1 MPLNRR
7 DFLKLAGVAGLTV
20 SAPFPFAKT
29 SRADGSDPY
38 DGPLFLLVNAGGGWD
53 PTSLC
58 DPKGR
63 ANEEASNPMNNY
75 FIDDIGEVG
84 NFKYAPVDGHAEF
97 FTRHRDNLMV
107 INGVDTATNGHD
119 SGSRN
124 TWSGNLAE
132 GHPSVG
138 AIIAAVHAPD
148 KAMGYITNG
157 GYDITRDI
165 VPRTRVGDIGALE
178 RLAFPNK
185 VSPYN
190 DDLYHSEAAF
200 DRIQRFQ
207 RERLGRIREDS
218 HLPHEHLASS
228 TLHVA
233 RGSNNELKR
242 LTEFLPEIGGSQLRR
257 QSQVAI
263 AAYKAGLC
271 VSANLSVGGFDTH
284 GDHDNR
290 QFAALGN
297 LLSGVNDIWDEA
309 ERQGIADRLVVMIG
323 SDFGRTPGY
332 NANRGKDHWSITSVM
347 LMGAGIPGNTVIG
360 GSDERHN
367 PLTVN
372 PETLA
377 LDESGIR
384 ITPAHIHKQVR
395 KLAGVDETTISAQFP
410 LRVEDMPLF
419 G

>member
-20 SAPFPFAKT
+20 SAPFPFMRNG
-29 SRADGSDPY
+29 RADENAPY

-63 ANEEASNPMNNY
+63 KDENAERPVNNY
-75 FIDDIGEVG
+75 FIDEIGEVG
-84 NFKYAPVDGHAEF
+84 NFRHAPVPGHAEF
-97 FTRHRDNLMV
+97 FTRHRDNLLV
-107 INGVDTATNGHD
+107 VNGVDTATNGHD

-132 GHPSVG
+132 GHPSIG
-138 AIIAAVHAPD
+138 AIIAAIHAPD

-165 VPRTRVGDIGALE
+165 VARTRVGDVGALE

-185 VSPYN
+185 INTFNEDV
-190 DDLYHSEAAF
+190 YHTEGGF
-200 DRIQRFQ
+200 ERIQRFQ
-207 RERLGRIREDS
+207 RERLSRQREHA

-242 LTEFLPEIGGSQLRR
+242 LTEFLPDIEGSQLKR
-257 QSQVAI
+257 QAQVAI

-290 QFAALGN
+290 QFTSLAN

-309 ERQGIADRLVVMIG
+309 ERQNMADRVVVLIG
-323 SDFGRTPGY
+323 SDFGRTPYY
-332 NANRGKDHWSITSVM
+332 NANRGKDHWSITSFM

-360 GSDERHN
+360 ASDEGHN

-372 PETLA
+372 PETLE
-377 LDESGIR
+377 LDEAGVR
-384 ITPAHIHKQVR
+384 ITPAHIHQQIR
-395 KLAGVDETTISAQFP
+395 KLAGVDEIGRASCRE
-410 LRVEDMPLF
+410 RV
-419 G
+419 